1 MSPLFR
7 SRDIEDGNGRMAT
20 QVQERAEANRREV
33 AQWRQRIKKQRM
45 QVLLAQEL
53 DDEVQVCIS

>member
-33 AQWRQRIKKQRM
+33 AQWRQRIRKQRM

>member
-1 MSPLFR
+1 M
-7 SRDIEDGNGRMAT
+7 E

-53 DDEVQVCIS
+53 DDEVQV